1 MLKALIFNLFI
12 CDTMVDMTCIYALT
26 MDFATEE
33 LNEQALN
40 HHYK

>member
-26 MDFATEE
+26 MDFVTEE

-40 HHYK
+40 HQYK